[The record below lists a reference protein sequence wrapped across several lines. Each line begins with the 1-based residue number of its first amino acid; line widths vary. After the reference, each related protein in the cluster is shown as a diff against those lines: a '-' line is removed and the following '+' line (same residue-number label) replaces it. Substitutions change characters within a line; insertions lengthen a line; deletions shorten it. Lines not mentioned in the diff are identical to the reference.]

1 MRSEALAASWR
12 GPRRFGRIGPAL
24 AGPET
29 AEFDR
34 VVRLELF
41 RVAAATG
48 RVPSEV
54 EVAER
59 LAEPREAVTDAI
71 RRLADGKALI
81 LAPGGTSIWAA
92 NPFCA
97 VPSGFRVRT
106 HERTYWAICI
116 WDALGIPASLSADA
130 TIETDCGDA
139 CGERLLLTIR
149 DGSLADGEG
158 VVHFGVPAARFW
170 ENIVFT

>member
-1 MRSEALAASWR
+1 MLLIVGLAPTGRPPDIVSLLFTDRPKHDAERGARSQLARSAAVR
-12 GPRRFGRIGPAL
+12 QNRPAL

-41 RVAAATG
+41 RIAAATG

-59 LAEPREAVTDAI
+59 LAEPREAVADAI

-106 HERTYWAICI
+106 QERTYWAICI
-116 WDALGIPASLSADA
+116 WDALGIPAALSADA
-130 TIETDCGDA
+130 TIGREA
-139 CGERLLLTIR
+139 WSLT
-149 DGSLADGEG
+149 
-158 VVHFGVPAARFW
+158 
-170 ENIVFT
+170 